1 MLRSF
6 LLYLSEKEF
15 PKKFLTGHAFGRR
28 MAARFIAG
36 EDLEAAVE
44 TVRRLNAEGLEA
56 TLDYLGEA
64 VSEPAA
70 AEEALRAYLAI
81 LDRLAAEKLRSHV
94 SVKLTQLGL
103 AFNEDLALW
112 QLKALAQRA
121 AKHGN
126 FVRIDMESS
135 RFTESTLRAF
145 RQANAP
151 RDTLGV
157 VIQSYLYR
165 SERDVEELLK
175 IGARIRLVKGAYQE
189 PPILAFARK
198 ADVDQSFETL
208 MRMLLRSEGYHAI
221 ATHDEHLI
229 EATKEFAR
237 SLGLGP
243 ERFEFQMLFGI
254 RRRLQRELARQGY
267 RVRVYVPYGRQWF
280 PYFMRRLAER
290 PANVLFLARNLLRD

>member
-15 PKKFLTGHAFGRR
+15 PKTILTAHGFGRR

-36 EDLEAAVE
+36 EHLEAAVQA
-44 TVRRLNAEGLEA
+44 VRRLNAEGLEA

-64 VSEPAA
+64 VSKPAA
-70 AEEALRAYLAI
+70 AEEALRVYLGM
-81 LDRLAAEKLRSHV
+81 LDRLAAENLRSHV

-103 AFNEDLALW
+103 AFDEDLALW
-112 QLKALAQRA
+112 QLKTLSERA

-135 RFTESTLRAF
+135 GFTESTLRVF
-145 RQANAP
+145 RRAKVS
-151 RDTLGV
+151 RDTVGV

-165 SERDVEELLK
+165 SEKDVGELLK
-175 IGARIRLVKGAYQE
+175 EGARIRLVKGAYQE
-189 PPILAFARK
+189 PPSLAFPRK
-198 ADVDQSFETL
+198 ADVDANFEKL
-208 MRMLLRSEGYHAI
+208 MRLLLRSGHVHAI
-221 ATHDEHLI
+221 ATHDVRLI
-229 EATKEFAR
+229 KATKQFAR
-237 SLGLGP
+237 SQGLGP

-254 RRRLQRELARQGY
+254 RRRLQRELAREGY
-267 RVRVYVPYGRQWF
+267 RVRIYVPFGRQWY

-290 PANVLFLARNLLRD
+290 PANVLFLARNLFRD